1 MQRGNYNSSLSNY
14 LFYHGLS
21 PEEHIVFYIDIQ
33 GRINVWTQMG
43 SSSGQDFI
51 NIFWLV
57 LCKEN
62 L

>member
-33 GRINVWTQMG
+33 GWINVWTQMG

-51 NIFWLV
+51 NIF
-57 LCKEN
+57 
-62 L
+62 